1 VTTRGRKIEEL
12 EHDLER
18 LQIKYEGMV
27 RAFRDIGELAKQRE
41 RDLAVLFDIHPEAE
55 DELERHW
62 AYVALE
68 KERREVEE

>member
-1 VTTRGRKIEEL
+1 VTIGRPKVGEL

-18 LQIKYEGMV
+18 LQAKYMGMV

-41 RDLAVLFDIHPEAE
+41 RDLAVLFDIYPEAE
-55 DELERHW
+55 DELEKHW
-62 AYVALE
+62 LQVALE

>member
-1 VTTRGRKIEEL
+1 MIGRRAAEL

-41 RDLAVLFDIHPEAE
+41 RDLAVLFDIYPEAE
-55 DELERHW
+55 DELEKHW
-62 AYVALE
+62 LQVAAE
-68 KERREVEE
+68 KERREVET